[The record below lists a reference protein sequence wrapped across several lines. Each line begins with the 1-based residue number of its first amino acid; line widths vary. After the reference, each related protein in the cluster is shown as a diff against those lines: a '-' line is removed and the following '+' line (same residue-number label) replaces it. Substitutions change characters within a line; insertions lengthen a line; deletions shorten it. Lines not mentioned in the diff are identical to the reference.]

1 MANISRRAWLGICS
15 LATLAGGLVGFPSRQ
30 SWAST
35 SPRESIRERYF
46 PNLVLTTHE
55 GKQVRFY
62 DDLIKDKIVT
72 LNVFYTSC
80 EVVCPLA
87 TANLVRVQNMLGDRV
102 GRDLFMYSITLDPEH
117 DTPEVLKAY
126 ATSHGVG
133 PGWLFLTGRREDIE
147 LLRRRLG
154 FTWADPVKDANKD
167 NHTGN
172 LRYGNEPLMRWGAVP
187 AMANASWIKTC
198 ILFADWPSN
207 VITATD
213 NSH

>member
-15 LATLAGGLVGFPSRQ
+15 LATLAGGLVGFPSRRG
-30 SWAST
+30 WAST
-35 SPRESIRERYF
+35 SARESIRERYF

-55 GKQVRFY
+55 GKQVHFY

-80 EVVCPLA
+80 EAVCPLA
-87 TANLVRVQNMLGDRV
+87 TANLVRVQHMLGDRV

-126 ATSHGVG
+126 ANSHGVG
-133 PGWLFLTGRREDIE
+133 PGWLFLTGKREDME
-147 LLRRRLG
+147 RLRRTLG
-154 FTWADPVKDANKD
+154 FTWADPVRDANKD

-198 ILFADWPSN
+198 ILFADWPNN
-207 VITATD
+207 VRTATG
-213 NSH
+213 H

>member
-1 MANISRRAWLGICS
+1 MASMSRRAWLGVCS
-15 LATLAGGLVGFPSRQ
+15 LATLAGGLVGFPTKR

-35 SPRESIRERYF
+35 SARETIRERYF

-80 EVVCPLA
+80 EVVCPVA
-87 TANLVRVQNMLGDRV
+87 MANLVRVHDMLGDRV
-102 GRDLFMYSITLDPEH
+102 GRDIFMYSITLDPEH
-117 DTPEVLKAY
+117 DTPEALKAY

-133 PGWLFLTGRREDIE
+133 PGWLLLTGKREDIE
-147 LLRRRLG
+147 LLRRTLG
-154 FTWADPVKDANKD
+154 FTWADPVRDANRD

-198 ILFADWPSN
+198 ILYADWPN
-207 VITATD
+207 KGAT
-213 NSH
+213 